1 MKFKTASAV
10 LVFLAAESTA
20 ASNLREGRELGR
32 KDDVK
37 GNGKG
42 KGKGKD
48 NGKGAGNGGKDSM
61 PNIVVIMIDDLGWN
75 QVGYH
80 ANPVENFEIY
90 TPSIDT
96 HADEGIK
103 IDRGYATPCKYIDL
117 PLPLF
122 YSICS
127 TVSSPCLYI
136 LIPLFILY
144 ALSLTR
150 QGAGHLGLLFKQVP
164 WPLTTK
170 HPPKVHGPTAL
181 KPGLWEVSHR
191 S

>member
-1 MKFKTASAV
+1 MKFNTASAV
-10 LVFLAAESTA
+10 LFFLAAESTA
-20 ASNLREGRELGR
+20 ASNLREG
-32 KDDVK
+32 

-42 KGKGKD
+42 KGIDNGKARK
-48 NGKGAGNGGKDSM
+48 GKGAGNGGKDNM

-90 TPSIDT
+90 TPSIDK

-122 YSICS
+122 YSIC
-127 TVSSPCLYI
+127 TVYTPC
-136 LIPLFILY
+136 
-144 ALSLTR
+144 
-150 QGAGHLGLLFKQVP
+150 
-164 WPLTTK
+164 
-170 HPPKVHGPTAL
+170 
-181 KPGLWEVSHR
+181 
-191 S
+191 